1 MLACQHVQKHY
12 TKRNG
17 LWSNSIVH
25 AVSGVSLEIKPGET
39 LGLVGES
46 GSGKSTLGRCLASLE
61 PLTGG
66 RILWEEQE
74 IDRLSARQRRELRK
88 KIQLIFQDPVDAL
101 NPRLTIE
108 RIVMEPLIHF
118 GIGSLEERKEKV
130 RRMVNKVGLL
140 PEHLT
145 RYPSQ
150 LSRGQCQRVNIAR
163 ALILEPEIV
172 ICDEI
177 ISALDVSVG
186 GQILSLLL
194 QLQAEQGYGYLF
206 ISHDLAR
213 VVQISHRIA
222 VMYMGK
228 IVEVAEGPRF
238 HLEARHPY
246 SRALLAAVPRLWE
259 DGQKSTSELEIPQ
272 IIADPV
278 HPPSGCRYHPRCPYA
293 TELCR
298 EKEPELAIQTDNH
311 LVACHHFGKDAKAD
325 NSFILSE

>member
-1 MLACQHVQKHY
+1 MLACHNVQKHY

-17 LWSNSIVH
+17 LRSKSVVH
-25 AVSGVSLEIKPGET
+25 AVNGVSIEIKPGET

-46 GSGKSTLGRCLASLE
+46 GCGKSTLGRCLASLE
-61 PLTGG
+61 PLTDG
-66 RILWEEQE
+66 RILWDEHE
-74 IDRLSARQRRELRK
+74 IDELSVKQQRELRK

-101 NPRLTIE
+101 NPRLTVE
-108 RIVMEPLIHF
+108 RIVMEPLNHF
-118 GIGSLEERKEKV
+118 GMGSKEERKQKV
-130 RRMVNKVGLL
+130 RRIADKVGLL

-163 ALILEPEIV
+163 ALVLEPEII

-186 GQILSLLL
+186 GQILELLL
-194 QLQAEQGYGYLF
+194 QMQEEQKYGYLF

-213 VVQISHRIA
+213 VVQISHRIV

-228 IVEVAEGPRF
+228 IVEVAEGPDF
-238 HLEARHPY
+238 HLRASHPY
-246 SRALLAAVPRLWE
+246 SRALLAAVPNLW
-259 DGQKSTSELEIPQ
+259 SYHHTSMEELDMALIA
-272 IIADPV
+272 ADPV
-278 HPPSGCRYHPRCPYA
+278 HPTSGCRYHPRCPYA

-298 EKEPELAIQTDNH
+298 EKEPDLAIHKDNH
-311 LVACHHFGKDAKAD
+311 LVACHYTYRDA
-325 NSFILSE
+325 